1 MSITTK
7 MENLE
12 VNQKSSLKGS
22 KLFGNKA
29 ISGYNKFIFK
39 ILNDDDIS
47 EETKKNPLKFNYL
60 KKLVKLEQKL
70 ELTLECTPQQ
80 LMSMGDIKTIP
91 DVFDFIDSLLLQI
104 ARLRMVIEPEYMTNK
119 QVHTQTLKSYIILR
133 ILWLDDSMKK
143 IKKYSVS
150 LGAGD
155 SIKTIDKNTLEQE
168 KKNLNQQL
176 EQLYLD
182 TYK

>member
-1 MSITTK
+1 VSITTK

-12 VNQKSSLKGS
+12 VNQNSSLKGS

-80 LMSMGDIKTIP
+80 LKSMGNINTIP
-91 DVFDFIDSLLLQI
+91 DVFDIIDILLL
-104 ARLRMVIEPEYMTNK
+104 RSE
-119 QVHTQTLKSYIILR
+119 
-133 ILWLDDSMKK
+133 
-143 IKKYSVS
+143 
-150 LGAGD
+150 
-155 SIKTIDKNTLEQE
+155 
-168 KKNLNQQL
+168 
-176 EQLYLD
+176 
-182 TYK
+182 